1 MICWVVCLFDIK
13 LQGCFC
19 VLDTNSLW
27 ISSIT
32 NIFSYS
38 EGCLSLLFRVSFAVQ
53 MLLTLTWP
61 HFLTF
66 WFIFHYSERWI
77 PKTLG
82 GIDVTACPAYNFL
95 KNFIVSIPTL
105 RSLSYVKFISVYG
118 LRNVLISFSFSLFK
132 EPAGYPPYWR
142 SSIFIFSIRGG
153 GFPFLSEEEGSLFST
168 VFSGLTFVECL
179 IMSILTDLG

>member
-1 MICWVVCLFDIK
+1 M
-13 LQGCFC
+13 
-19 VLDTNSLW
+19 W

-38 EGCLSLLFRVSFAVQ
+38 EHCLSLLFRISFDVQ
-53 MLLTLTWP
+53 MLLRLTWP
-61 HFLTF
+61 RFLTF
-66 WFIFHYSERWI
+66 WFIFHYSKRWI
-77 PKTLG
+77 PKTFG

-105 RSLSYVKFISVYG
+105 RSLSYVKFISIYG

-153 GFPFLSEEEGSLFST
+153 GFPFLSEEESSLFST
-168 VFSGLTFVECL
+168 AFSGFNLCRVLDNVHSDRLGVTPRCRIECTSL
-179 IMSILTDLG
+179 IFSDGDIFS